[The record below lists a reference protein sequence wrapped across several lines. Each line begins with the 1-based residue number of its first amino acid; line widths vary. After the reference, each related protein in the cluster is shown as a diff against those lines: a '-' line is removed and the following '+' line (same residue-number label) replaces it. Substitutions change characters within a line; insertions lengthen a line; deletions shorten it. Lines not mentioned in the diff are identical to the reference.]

1 MEAALLLLLCYQI
14 VTSPPLLVGVVSGV
28 LALILG
34 AHVHFWKTLWLT
46 FGSLLIVISVFVNPT
61 VWIMLFL
68 AVLAGM
74 HLFTGKSSRVGPWAR
89 KHFIAVTTREP
100 GKKAGQQHHQPWFGD
115 STVGQTQFEWDDIN
129 MIVAAGD
136 TIIDL
141 GNTLLPK
148 GDNTVVIRKGLGK
161 TRVLVPV
168 GVGIAIDHAAVIGTL
183 SVNGQELPLRNEH
196 ITYYSDE
203 YDTATRRI
211 HLLTNVVVGDV
222 EVLAV

>member
-1 MEAALLLLLCYQI
+1 VEVALLLLLCYQI

-28 LALILG
+28 LALVLG
-34 AHVHFWKTLWLT
+34 AHVHFWKTFWLT
-46 FGSLLIVISVFVNPT
+46 LGSLLIVISVFVNPT

-74 HLFTGKSSRVGPWAR
+74 HLFTGRTSSFGPWAR

-100 GKKAGQQHHQPWFGD
+100 CDKAGQQHKQTWFGD
-115 STVGQTQFEWDDIN
+115 TAIGQTQFEWDDIN

-141 GNTLLPK
+141 GNTILPK
-148 GDNTVVIRKGLGK
+148 GDNTIVIRKGFGK
-161 TRVLVPV
+161 TRVLIPV
-168 GVGIAIDHAAVIGTL
+168 GVGIAIDHAALIGAL
-183 SVNGQELPLRNEH
+183 SVNGQEVPLKNEQV
-196 ITYYSDE
+196 TYYSDD
-203 YDTATRRI
+203 YDVATRRI
-211 HLLTNVVVGDV
+211 HLLTNVLVGDV